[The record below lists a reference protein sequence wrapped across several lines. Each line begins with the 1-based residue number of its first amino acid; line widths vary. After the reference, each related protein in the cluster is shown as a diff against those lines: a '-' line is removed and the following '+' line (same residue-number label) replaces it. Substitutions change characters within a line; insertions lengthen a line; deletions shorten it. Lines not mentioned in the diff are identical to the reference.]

1 MNWSSNS
8 FPGDSANQPIDR
20 MGFDMIRAIVGAR
33 QAACPTVR
41 ALHDGSDAAGQ
52 DMGQDHEAA
61 MALLAGRRNAKVN
74 GGAFARLDFADR
86 SFPNRDERHG

>member
-1 MNWSSNS
+1 MNWTSNP

-41 ALHDGSDAAGQ
+41 ALQGGTDPAARDTGHEHDAAI
-52 DMGQDHEAA
+52 
-61 MALLAGRRNAKVN
+61 ALLAGRRTEKVN
-74 GGAFARLDFADR
+74 SGAFAHLDSADR

>member
-1 MNWSSNS
+1 MNCTSNS

-33 QAACPTVR
+33 QAACATVR
-41 ALHDGSDAAGQ
+41 ALHRGSDAVTP
-52 DMGQDHEAA
+52 DDSQDHYAA

-74 GGAFARLDFADR
+74 GGAFAQFDFADR